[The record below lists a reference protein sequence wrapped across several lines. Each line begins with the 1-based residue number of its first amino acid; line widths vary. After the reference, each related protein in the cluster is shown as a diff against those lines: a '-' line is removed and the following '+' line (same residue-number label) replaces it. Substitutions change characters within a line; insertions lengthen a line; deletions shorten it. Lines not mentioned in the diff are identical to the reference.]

1 VVGLIVIVVVVVMII
16 KALAGGGGEP
26 SKTPTGSPEA
36 TTTTQPATNAADA
49 ECEAKNLV
57 VELASTL
64 PQFGPADPV
73 VLTAFITNQG
83 TAACSVVPGAQQ
95 VQLQVV
101 SGSDLIYE
109 TFHCADQAAPP
120 APEAT
125 LTIEPAAT
133 AELPVTWNVERTVDG
148 CKPVDESD
156 QPKRGREATYRAK
169 VTVNGAE
176 SDETSFLL
184 VP

>member
-1 VVGLIVIVVVVVMII
+1 MII
-16 KALAGGGGEP
+16 KALAGGGSEP
-26 SKTPTGSPEA
+26 SNTPAASSPQGTAASE
-36 TTTTQPATNAADA
+36 PAKDPAAA
-49 ECEAKNLV
+49 ECETKNLV

-73 VLTAFITNQG
+73 VLTASITNQG
-83 TAACSVVPGAQQ
+83 TTACSVVPSAQQ

-125 LTIEPAAT
+125 LTIEPGAT